1 VIEPIKC
8 LIWDLDNTL
17 WKGTLLEKDSC
28 RLRHGVKSI
37 LKELDNRGILLSI
50 ASAND
55 KDLAELFL
63 KKKRV
68 YHYFLYP
75 QISWINKVSSI
86 QAIASKLNIALNSL
100 GFIDDEPYELEQVRQ
115 ILPSV
120 RIYHARDYKGLLT
133 KPELTPH
140 FKTKESKHRR
150 IMYIQESKRAQEQKQ
165 FQKSHKEFLISC
177 NTQITI
183 RQADKADLP
192 RILELMHRTHQLNA
206 TGKIYDADQVE
217 SFLLDQKYRIYV
229 VELRDKFME
238 YGKIG
243 VAICRCY
250 SNRWELLSFL
260 LSCRVLTRGIG
271 NFFLSWLQ
279 FKAFKE
285 GASKFE
291 GHFMKRDRNNR
302 MHLLYTLSGFEPIK
316 TKNDD
321 YTIFSKECNKGLK
334 IPEWLSLNEGIRNE
348 ILTSASH

>member
-1 VIEPIKC
+1 MIEPIKC

-17 WKGTLLEKDSC
+17 WKGTLLEKDTC
-28 RLRHGVKSI
+28 RLKHGVKSI

-55 KDLAELFL
+55 KDLAESFL

-68 YHYFLYP
+68 YHFFLYP
-75 QISWINKVSSI
+75 QISWVNKVSSI
-86 QAIASKLNIALNSL
+86 QAIARELNIALNSL
-100 GFIDDEPYELEQVRQ
+100 GFIDDEPFELEQVRQ

-120 RIYHARDYKGLLT
+120 HTYHANDYKGLLT

-140 FKTKESKHRR
+140 FKTRESKYRR
-150 IMYIQESKRAQEQKQ
+150 IMYIQESKRAQQKKQ
-165 FQKSHKEFLISC
+165 FPKSHKEFLISC
-177 NTQITI
+177 NTQLTI

-206 TGKIYDADQVE
+206 TGKIYDADQIGD
-217 SFLLDQKYRIYV
+217 FLLDKKYRIYV
-229 VELRDKFME
+229 AELCDKFVE

-250 SNRWELLSFL
+250 SHRWVLVSFL
-260 LSCRVLTRGIG
+260 LSCRVLARGIG
-271 NFFLSWLQ
+271 NFFLSWLL
-279 FKAFKE
+279 FKAFIE

-291 GHFMKRDRNNR
+291 GYFMKQERNHR

-316 TKNDD
+316 TKRARC
-321 YTIFSKECNKGLK
+321 TIFSKDCNKVLK
-334 IPEWLSLNEGIRNE
+334 IPEWLNLNGEIGNE